1 MDFSYWYFF
10 LLALFGAVV
19 ANATGAGGGVVFV
32 PAFSMLGL
40 TPESIIAT
48 SFGIQCFGMTA
59 GTLAWNR
66 HARLQVQTT
75 QTQTIVWK
83 RYWDHI
89 IWFSVPACIGVVLG
103 QYFLELESPQQ
114 VKQVFKWFSIA
125 FALSIFAT
133 TFYIVKYQRSKQ
145 DPLDVTLWLRS
156 LFVLLGLLGGVVTAW
171 LSIGV
176 GELVAVM
183 LILMRYPVRMAVGVA
198 VSVSAISVWIGVQKY
213 IWLEPSINLDVLMFA
228 GPAALIGGT
237 VAKRV
242 VAFFSPVQ
250 LKLFIATWIF
260 ISALAM

>member
-1 MDFSYWYFF
+1 MDLSYWYFF

-19 ANATGAGGGVVFV
+19 ANSTGAGGGVVFV
-32 PAFSMLGL
+32 PAFNMLGL

-59 GTLAWNR
+59 GTLAWHR
-66 HARLQVQTT
+66 HARQQQRKDEVL
-75 QTQTIVWK
+75 VWHS
-83 RYWDHI
+83 YWRHI
-89 IWFSVPACIGVVLG
+89 CWFAVPSMIGVLLG
-103 QYFLELESPQQ
+103 QYVFSPESPAE
-114 VKQVFKWFSIA
+114 VKTLFKWFSIA
-125 FALSIFAT
+125 FGLSIFAT
-133 TFYIVKYQRSKQ
+133 TFYIINYQGLRSKVVMAT
-145 DPLDVTLWLRS
+145 PVFKLAFILI
-156 LFVLLGLLGGVVTAW
+156 GLVGGVITAW

-176 GELVAVM
+176 GELIAVL

-198 VSVSAISVWIGVQKY
+198 VSVSAISVWVGAQKY
-213 IWLEPSINLDVLMFA
+213 FWLEPTMNLDVLLFA

-250 LKLFIATWIF
+250 LKLFIASWIL

>member
-19 ANATGAGGGVVFV
+19 ANSTGAGGGVVFV
-32 PAFSMLGL
+32 PAFTMLKL
-40 TPESIIAT
+40 SPDTIIAT

-59 GTLAWNR
+59 GTLAWR
-66 HARLQVQTT
+66 KHARSQLTEPSSDAWQ
-75 QTQTIVWK
+75 

-89 IWFSVPACIGVVLG
+89 GWFAVPSVVGVVIG
-103 QYFLELESPQQ
+103 QFVFAPDSPAE
-114 VKQVFKWFSIA
+114 VKQLFRWFSIA
-125 FALSIFAT
+125 FSISIFVT
-133 TFYIVKYQRSKQ
+133 TFYIVKYQRKGVQPVQVSR
-145 DPLDVTLWLRS
+145 LIRCG
-156 LFVLLGLLGGVVTAW
+156 FVLVGLIGGVNTAW

-176 GELVAVM
+176 GELIAVM

-198 VSVSAISVWIGVQKY
+198 VSVSAISVWVGVQRY
-213 IWLEPSINLDVLMFA
+213 LWQEPVIDWNVLMFA

-250 LKLFIATWIF
+250 LKMFIATWILV
-260 ISALAM
+260 SALAM